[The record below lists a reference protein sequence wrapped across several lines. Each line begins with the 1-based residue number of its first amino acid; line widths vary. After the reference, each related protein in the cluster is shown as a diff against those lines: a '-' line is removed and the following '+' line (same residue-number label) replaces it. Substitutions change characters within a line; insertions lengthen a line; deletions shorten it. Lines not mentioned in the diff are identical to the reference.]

1 MNFQDNTYSH
11 FRRDS
16 FGRRFEIVTG
26 CVMKEGQE
34 FWWSA
39 VYASDEHDDDGEWT
53 GPVGGGYT
61 EQDAMDDLIN
71 ENHKMADA
79 LKARVAARE
88 QKGSQQ

>member
-1 MNFQDNTYSH
+1 MNFQDNAYSH

-26 CVMKEGQE
+26 CVMKAGKE
-34 FWWSA
+34 FWSA
-39 VYASDEHDDDGEWT
+39 VYASDEPDDDGKWA

-79 LKARVAARE
+79 LTARVAARE
-88 QKGSQQ
+88 QKGNQ

>member
-26 CVMKEGQE
+26 CVMIEGKE
-34 FWWSA
+34 FWSA

-88 QKGSQQ
+88 QKGNQ

>member
-1 MNFQDNTYSH
+1 MNLQDNTYSH

-16 FGRRFEIVTG
+16 FGRRFEIVTC
-26 CVMKEGQE
+26 CVMKEGKE
-34 FWWSA
+34 FWSA

-88 QKGSQQ
+88 QKGNQ